1 MVKLKTLA
9 KLAKVNHK
17 LGLLDAG
24 DVIGLA
30 STAYK
35 VKNFSPT
42 DHLPDFQLDFW
53 EREEIKKDQ
62 RRNAILAAAV
72 VGTGAYLLTRNRNKV
87 EDLALDAKKEGKKLA
102 KDVKIKGEK
111 ALDAGEDLAEDVK
124 DKARD
129 VADDVEDKAKDL
141 SKDAKNKAKK
151 AGKTVE
157 KTELKNSFY
166 NK

>member
-111 ALDAGEDLAEDVK
+111 ALDVGEDLAEDVK
-124 DKARD
+124 DKAL
-129 VADDVEDKAKDL
+129 DL